1 MKYCSDFSYDL
12 EVGQVFEKELAYIFE
27 GKFTVECK
35 RDLQAYETGNVF
47 VEYESR
53 GKPSG
58 LAKSQADYWAF
69 NISDSKIRIIKTNQ
83 LKINCRK
90 YLCSARNVRGGDNNS
105 SKGILLPIE
114 EL

>member
-1 MKYCSDFSYDL
+1 MKYCSDFSHDF
-12 EVGQVFEKELAYIFE
+12 EVGQVFEKDLAYIFE
-27 GKFTVECK
+27 GKKVECK
-35 RDLQAYETGNVF
+35 RDLKANETGNVF

-58 LAKSQADYWAF
+58 LATSQADYWAF
-69 NISDSKIRIIKTNQ
+69 SISDSKIRIIKTNQ
-83 LKINCRK
+83 LKENCKK
-90 YLCSARNVRGGDNNS
+90 YFYSSRNVRGGDNNS

>member
-35 RDLQAYETGNVF
+35 RDLQANETGNVF

-58 LAKSQADYWAF
+58 LATSQADYWAF
-69 NISDSKIRIIKTNQ
+69 SISDSKIRIIKTNQ

-90 YLCSARNVRGGDNNS
+90 YLYTHRNKRGGDNNS